1 MLPARSSLV
10 LLLLWSLFTVGC
22 QEVPAQDSG
31 GALSP
36 EQAAYDVTF
45 YDLSVS
51 VHPAQQTIE
60 GTLTV
65 RAEVVDPIDEF
76 VLNLDHRLSV
86 TRVWS
91 GKSSSQSLS
100 MERKD
105 GGNEVWISLLE
116 EKTAGDRVEVTLA
129 YEGTPRV
136 APDPPWDGGF
146 TWAQTPSGAPWIATS
161 CQTAGA
167 DLWWPVKDH
176 PSDEPD
182 SMDVA
187 ITVPDTLVAASNGH
201 LRNVERVSDST
212 QTYHWHT
219 STSINTYGVSLN
231 VAPYVRIDSIYRST
245 DGTEVPVSFYAL
257 PSDTAAARS
266 QLPHFL
272 DHVRFLEETLGPY
285 PFRADKYG
293 LAQTPFLGMEHQ
305 TLIAYGHD
313 FHTGGLG
320 YDAAFDALHFHE
332 LAHEWFGNCLTV
344 QDWKDFWLHEGT
356 ATYLEA
362 LYAESLEGEDAY
374 HEIIGHA
381 RRQIANQRPIARAS
395 PATAQEMYDRDV
407 YYKGALVLHTLRS
420 MIGADSLQTV
430 LSRFLSP
437 GSADGQACRHVGTDD
452 FLSVAE
458 SVADRSLDGFAET
471 YLYQASLPRLDTTRT
486 RESLRLEW
494 KNTAGDGFA
503 VPVHVRVADTTRR
516 VSMDGGTGRIA
527 VPTDAPVQI
536 DPEGWVLRAK

>member
-1 MLPARSSLV
+1 
-10 LLLLWSLFTVGC
+10 
-22 QEVPAQDSG
+22 
-31 GALSP
+31 
-36 EQAAYDVTF
+36 
-45 YDLSVS
+45 
-51 VHPAQQTIE
+51 
-60 GTLTV
+60 
-65 RAEVVDPIDEF
+65 
-76 VLNLDHRLSV
+76 
-86 TRVWS
+86 
-91 GKSSSQSLS
+91 
-100 MERKD
+100 
-105 GGNEVWISLLE
+105 
-116 EKTAGDRVEVTLA
+116 
-129 YEGTPRV
+129 
-136 APDPPWDGGF
+136 
-146 TWAQTPSGAPWIATS
+146 
-161 CQTAGA
+161 
-167 DLWWPVKDH
+167 
-176 PSDEPD
+176 
-182 SMDVA
+182 
-187 ITVPDTLVAASNGH
+187 
-201 LRNVERVSDST
+201 
-212 QTYHWHT
+212 
-219 STSINTYGVSLN
+219 
-231 VAPYVRIDSIYRST
+231 
-245 DGTEVPVSFYAL
+245 
-257 PSDTAAARS
+257 
-266 QLPHFL
+266 
-272 DHVRFLEETLGPY
+272 
-285 PFRADKYG
+285 
-293 LAQTPFLGMEHQ
+293 MEHQ

-313 FHTGGLG
+313 FQTGGLG

-344 QDWKDFWLHEGT
+344 KGWKDFWLHEGT

-395 PATAQEMYDRDV
+395 PATAQEMYDR
-407 YYKGALVLHTLRS
+407 
-420 MIGADSLQTV
+420 DSLQTV